1 MEFNKLKTGTRIQ
14 YQPSYKGVEIMKILL
29 IYINDT
35 VNLTYN
41 NVILNKTSNGIDV
54 LSNGYVIT
62 SFEELKLEL
71 ICSKYSDKK
80 AYKIIS
86 CK

>member
-1 MEFNKLKTGTRIQ
+1 
-14 YQPSYKGVEIMKILL
+14 MKILL
-29 IYINDT
+29 IYINYK

-41 NVILNKTSNGIDV
+41 NVALNKASNGIDV
-54 LSNGYVIT
+54 LSNGIVVT
-62 SFEELKLEL
+62 SFEELKLEP
-71 ICSKYSDKK
+71 IHSKYSDKK

>member
-1 MEFNKLKTGTRIQ
+1 
-14 YQPSYKGVEIMKILL
+14 MKILL

-35 VNLTYN
+35 INLTYN
-41 NVILNKTSNGIDV
+41 NVVLSKASNGIIVSSD
-54 LSNGYVIT
+54 GAIIT
-62 SFEELKLEL
+62 SFEELKLEPVH
-71 ICSKYSDKK
+71 SKYSDKK